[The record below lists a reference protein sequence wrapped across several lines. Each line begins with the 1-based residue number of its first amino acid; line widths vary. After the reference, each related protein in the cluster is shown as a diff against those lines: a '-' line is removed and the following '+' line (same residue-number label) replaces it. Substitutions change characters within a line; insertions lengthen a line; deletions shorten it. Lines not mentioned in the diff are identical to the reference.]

1 MKTIEKIKNHSWWI
15 IMLLLIVVF
24 FKQCGINREIS
35 RTNKEIKEI
44 SNEIDSIHKS
54 FVTEKQMEK
63 SLRRTMFDFLIY
75 EDDFDKGKASLSD
88 IKSKIENDK

>member
-15 IMLLLIVVF
+15 TILLLVIIF
-24 FKQCGINREIS
+24 FKQCGVNREIA
-35 RTNKEIKEI
+35 RTNKEIKQI
-44 SNEIDSIHKS
+44 THEIDSINGT
-54 FVTEKQMEK
+54 FVTKDQVEK

>member
-1 MKTIEKIKNHSWWI
+1 
-15 IMLLLIVVF
+15 MLLLIIVF
-24 FKQCGINREIS
+24 LKQCGVNREIA
-35 RTNKEIKEI
+35 RTNKEIKQITQEL
-44 SNEIDSIHKS
+44 DSIQKT
-54 FVTEKQMEK
+54 FVTGDEVEK